1 MDNLQPKRRDFL
13 KGMSLLALSSGAG
26 CASEKAGA
34 SLSAP
39 PAPVQPGTSAQA
51 NPGAA
56 MRRRKERFQE
66 RNYDL
71 VVVGGGMAGICAAM
85 EAARNGMNTALINS
99 RPVLGG
105 CASSEIRV
113 HISGADQSLK
123 QPDYAESGIV
133 YELMLEN
140 KARNPQFSY
149 SVWDMILF
157 EAVKNQKNLTCYFNT
172 VMYDCEMDGEK
183 IAAVLCMQETT
194 EMRYRLGAPLFVDA
208 TGNGTLG
215 FFAGADFRTGSE
227 SKDQTG
233 EPDAPETPNN
243 ERMGLTLMFKA
254 RDMGRPVK
262 FTPPSFARKYT
273 EHDLRY
279 RMHRRNQKVDFSS
292 AVDPKENERTGGVS
306 SRGSDYGYFW
316 IELMG
321 HGDDIILET
330 EEIRDNLYAVLYG
343 VWDHI
348 KNGCDAGA
356 ENLALEWVGA
366 FPGARESRRFMGD
379 YVLNENDVYNHARF
393 KDAVAYGGW
402 CLDIHCPHGADQLDV
417 LPSGDCHYV
426 EGVYTIP
433 YRCYYSRNVPNLFLA
448 GRDISATR
456 WAFSS
461 ARIIGTCAV
470 GGQAVG
476 AAAALC
482 GKYHVMPRELAPH
495 IPEVQQLLLKHD
507 AFIPGIVNHD
517 EADLARTARFAASSF
532 VPGGE
537 PGKVADGIS
546 RKLGDDP
553 HAWVSGDMS
562 PSGETLSMSFARPE
576 RISEIRLTFESNF
589 AFPIRQTMS
598 PNRQAQQRE
607 GVPMELVRDFD
618 LRFML
623 GGREVGVKQVRGN
636 HQRLCV
642 VGVDAVRCD
651 SVDIHV
657 LATNGFDRAVV
668 HEVRAYGPNEKKAV

>member
-1 MDNLQPKRRDFL
+1 MQR
-13 KGMSLLALSSGAG
+13 
-26 CASEKAGA
+26 
-34 SLSAP
+34 
-39 PAPVQPGTSAQA
+39 Q
-51 NPGAA
+51 
-56 MRRRKERFQE
+56 KERFRE
-66 RNYDL
+66 LGYDL

-85 EAARNGMNTALINS
+85 EAARNGMKTALVNS

-123 QPDYAESGIV
+123 QPDYAESGLV

-157 EAVKNQKNLTCYFNT
+157 EAVRNQRNLTAYFNT
-172 VMYDCEMDGEK
+172 VMYDCEMDGGRV
-183 IAAVLCMQETT
+183 AAVLCVQETT
-194 EMRYRLGAPLFVDA
+194 EMRYRIAAPLFVDA

-215 FFAGADFRTGSE
+215 FLAGAEFRTGSE
-227 SKDQTG
+227 SKGQTG
-233 EPDAPETPNN
+233 EPDAPDAPNN
-243 ERMGLTLMFKA
+243 ERMGLTLMFRAK
-254 RDMGRPVK
+254 DMGRPVK

-279 RMHRRNQKVDFSS
+279 RMHSRDQKIDFSG
-292 AVDPKENERTGGVS
+292 AVDPKENERTGGIS
-306 SRGSDYGYFW
+306 AKGSDYGYFW

-321 HGDDIILET
+321 HGDDIIPET
-330 EEIRDNLYAVLYG
+330 EEIRDDLYAVLYG

-348 KNGCDAGA
+348 KNGGDHGAG
-356 ENLALEWVGA
+356 NLALDWVGA
-366 FPGARESRRFMGD
+366 FPGGRESRRFIGD
-379 YVLNENDVYNHARF
+379 YVLNENDIYGHARF
-393 KDAVAYGGW
+393 EDAVAYGGW

-426 EGVYTIP
+426 DGIYAIP
-433 YRCYYSRNVPNLFLA
+433 YRCYYSRNIPNLFLA

-461 ARIIGTCAV
+461 ARIIGTCAI

-482 GKYHVMPRELAPH
+482 GKYHLMPRELAPH

-507 AFIPGIVNHD
+507 AFIPGVVNED
-517 EADLARTARFAASSF
+517 EADLARTAGFTASSF
-532 VPGGE
+532 IPGGE
-537 PGKVADGIS
+537 PRKVVDGIS

-553 HAWVSGDMS
+553 HAWVSDGIS
-562 PSGETLSMSFARPE
+562 PEGETLTMTFTKPE
-576 RISEIRLTFESNF
+576 RVSEIHLTFESNF

-618 LRFML
+618 LHFML
-623 GGREVGVKQVRGN
+623 DGREVGLRQVRGN

-642 VGVDAVRCD
+642 VGTETVTCDAVA
-651 SVDIHV
+651 VHV
-657 LATNGFDRAVV
+657 LATNGFDRVV
-668 HEVRAYGPNEKKAV
+668 IHEIRAY

>member
-1 MDNLQPKRRDFL
+1 MPLQSKRRDFL
-13 KGMSLLALSSGAG
+13 KGVSLLTLASAGG
-26 CASEKAGA
+26 CASGRVGDG
-34 SLSAP
+34 LSAP
-39 PAPVQPGTSAQA
+39 SASA
-51 NPGAA
+51 NVSAKPREVGL
-56 MRRRKERFQE
+56 RRRNERFKE
-66 RNYDL
+66 LNYDL

-85 EAARNGMNTALINS
+85 EAARNGTKTALINS

-123 QPDYAESGIV
+123 QPDYAESGLV

-149 SVWDMILF
+149 SIWDMILF
-157 EAVKNQKNLTCYFNT
+157 EAVKNQKNLTCHLNT
-172 VMYDCEMDGEK
+172 VMCDCEMDGDK
-183 IAAVLCMQETT
+183 VAAVLCMQETT
-194 EMRYRLGAPLFVDA
+194 EMRYRISAPLFVDA

-215 FFAGADFRTGSE
+215 YFAGADFRKGSE
-227 SKDQTG
+227 SKAETG
-233 EPDAPETPNN
+233 EPDAPDEPNN
-243 ERMGLTLMFKA
+243 ERMGLTLMFRAK
-254 RDMGRPVK
+254 DMGRPVK

-279 RMHRRNQKVDFSS
+279 RMHSRNQKIDFSG
-292 AVDPKENERTGGVS
+292 AVDPKENERTGGIS

-348 KNGCDAGA
+348 KNGGDHGA
-356 ENLALEWVGA
+356 DNLALEWVGA

-379 YVLNENDVYNHARF
+379 YVLNENDIYGHARF

-426 EGVYTIP
+426 DGVYTIP
-433 YRCYYSRNVPNLFLA
+433 YRCYYSRNVPNLFFA

-482 GKYHVMPRELAPH
+482 GKYNVMPRELAPH

-507 AFIPGIVNHD
+507 AFIPGLVNED
-517 EADLARTARFAASSF
+517 KDDLARTAVFTASSF

-546 RKLGDDP
+546 RKLGDDW
-553 HAWVSGDMS
+553 HAWISNGLS
-562 PSGETLSMSFARPE
+562 PSGEKLVMTFPRPE
-576 RISEIRLTFESNF
+576 RVSEVRLTFESNF

-618 LRFML
+618 LHFML
-623 GGREVGVKQVRGN
+623 DGREVAVKRVRGN
-636 HQRLCV
+636 HQRLRV
-642 VGVDAVRCD
+642 VGAEESVTCD
-651 SVDIHV
+651 SVVVHV
-657 LATNGFDRAVV
+657 LATNGYDRAVI
-668 HEVRAYGPNEKKAV
+668 HELRAYS